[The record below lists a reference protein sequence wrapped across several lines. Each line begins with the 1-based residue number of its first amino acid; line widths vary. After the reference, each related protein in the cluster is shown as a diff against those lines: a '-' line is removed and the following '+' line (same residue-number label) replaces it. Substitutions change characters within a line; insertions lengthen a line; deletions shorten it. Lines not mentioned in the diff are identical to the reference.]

1 MNALETF
8 LLESGRD
15 EIEALNLLQDQSII
29 SDNCISASDVA
40 NVDSLRAVKFLLL
53 ETDNALRL

>member
-15 EIEALNLLQDQSII
+15 EIECMNLLQDRNII
-29 SDNCISASDVA
+29 SSEAVWARDVA
-40 NVDSLRAVKFLLL
+40 NVDCLRAVKFLLL
-53 ETDNALRL
+53 VER